1 MCTRLAFRV
10 LYSELLLQTSEGSL
24 VIAIGGWNLQRMGI
38 CGDAKKV
45 SGEMQLAI
53 LAVEVIPVL
62 VGVFEQSSSE
72 SVR

>member
-10 LYSELLLQTSEGSL
+10 LFSELLLQSSEGSL
-24 VIAIGGWNLQRMGI
+24 LIACGGSNLQRVRI
-38 CGDAKKV
+38 CGDEKKV